1 MATTPFPIAMPD
13 DLLAEIR
20 AAARDTGLS
29 QADIVRQSVKAG
41 LPKIRKQYQAER
53 RLKPFTKEEAK
64 RAFGPDPEW
73 DPIEEQLVRRK
84 RIRVPEAD

>member
-53 RLKPFTKEEAK
+53 RLKPFTKQEAK
-64 RAFGPDPEW
+64 RAFAPDPEW
-73 DPIEEQLVRRK
+73 DALEKAMASRTPLPPEE
-84 RIRVPEAD
+84 D